1 MAAIR
6 VLSTDTIK
14 APNSTDEKIDLTPWD
29 LKNLFVEHTQKGL
42 LYHHPL
48 ESNQIQHLK
57 HSLSS
62 ALAFFPPLAGR
73 LEIIDHKD
81 NTMSC
86 SVICNNAGV
95 LFVHAATEN
104 TSVGDILGCT
114 YIPPILNSFYPLNG
128 IKNYEGTSQPLL
140 AVQVTELVDGIFIG
154 FTFNHLVVD
163 GTSVWYFINSWAE
176 ISRGGCCNQISKLST
191 MERWFPD
198 GIQRPIRF
206 PFIKKLQTNKS
217 DGLSF
222 SSSNNEKLNN
232 EKLNLS
238 ERLFHFTKEKI
249 SQLKLKA
256 NVEMGTNQIS
266 SLQALF
272 AHLWCS
278 VIHSDQLDPQENTY
292 FMVPIGARQ
301 RLVPLLPEDYFG
313 NAVVMSTVAMK
324 VGELLEEGGLGK
336 CAWKMHQ
343 MISLHSNEKLKND
356 YENWVRNPIILRL
369 GNSNI
374 ADYRVLAI
382 SSSPRFDVYGN
393 NFGWGKP
400 VAVRSVNNISG
411 LVVVFA
417 GIEEGSM
424 DLQVCLPHKI
434 LEAMGNDPV
443 FMDFVSN

>member
-1 MAAIR
+1 MAAIQ

-29 LKNLFVEHTQKGL
+29 LKVLLVEPTQKGL

-57 HSLSS
+57 HTLSS
-62 ALAFFPPLAGR
+62 ALAFFPPLSGR
-73 LEIIDHKD
+73 LEITDHKD

-86 SVICNNAGV
+86 SVTCNNAGV

-104 TSVGDILGCT
+104 TCVGDILGCT
-114 YIPPILNSFYPLNG
+114 YVPPILHSFFPLNG
-128 IKNYEGTSQPLL
+128 VKNYEGTSQPLF

-154 FTFNHLVVD
+154 FTFNHVVVD
-163 GTSVWYFINSWAE
+163 GTSAWYFINSWAE

-191 MERWFPD
+191 LERWFPD

-206 PFIKKLQTNKS
+206 PFTEKLQKNKS

-222 SSSNNEKLNN
+222 SSSNNEKLNPTA
-232 EKLNLS
+232 
-238 ERLFHFTKEKI
+238 RLFHFTKEKI

-256 NVEMGTNQIS
+256 NLETGTNKIS

-278 VIHSDQLDPQENTY
+278 VIRSDQLDPQENVY
-292 FMVPIGARQ
+292 FMVGIGARQ
-301 RLVPLLPEDYFG
+301 RFVPPLPEDYFG
-313 NAVVMSTVAMK
+313 NAVVASTVAMK

-336 CAWKMHQ
+336 CASKMHQ
-343 MISLHSNEKLKND
+343 TISLHSNEKLKND
-356 YENWVRNPIILRL
+356 YKNWVRNPIIFRL
-369 GNSNI
+369 GNNSNV
-374 ADYRVLAI
+374 ADYHVLA
-382 SSSPRFDVYGN
+382 SSSSQWFDVYGN
-393 NFGWGKP
+393 DFGWGKP
-400 VAVRSVNNISG
+400 VAVRSGNNLSG
-411 LVVVFA
+411 LVAVFA

-424 DLQVCLPHKI
+424 DIQVCLPHKI
-434 LEAMGNDPV
+434 LEAMGNDSV
-443 FMDFVSN
+443 FMEFVSN